1 MDVSHLTAVE
11 QTALLTEYCRAV
23 DARSARAILAD
34 PLADATVRDIDYD
47 FASLGATP
55 TVVALVALR
64 AKMLDERIAAFV
76 AEHPSAVVVDLG
88 AGFSSAVFRVDPPE
102 TVDWISV
109 DLPAVVAVREALLPP
124 RAGARLV
131 SASVLDPSWAHGIP
145 ADRPTFVFADGLLA
159 FLHEEQVMALLQS
172 ITGHFASGVIAF
184 NDYGRVSKAN
194 RFIGRL
200 TTSGQANS
208 PHRQWN
214 FAGFKDARQP
224 ESWNSRLRLLEEA
237 SAMHQPEARLFPSGL
252 RLTSRISRS
261 IPSVARKARVLQY
274 RF

>member
-1 MDVSHLTAVE
+1 MDVSHLTAIE

-23 DARSARAILAD
+23 DSRSARPILAD
-34 PLADATVRDIDYD
+34 PLADGTVREIDYD
-47 FASLGATP
+47 FPRLGATP

-76 AEHPSAVVVDLG
+76 AQHPGAVVVDLG

-102 TVDWISV
+102 NVDWFSV
-109 DLPAVVAVREALLPP
+109 DLPGVIAVREALLPP
-124 RAGARLV
+124 RAGARSV
-131 SASVLDPSWAHGIP
+131 AASVLDPSWAHTIP
-145 ADRPTFVFADGLLA
+145 ADRPAFVFADGLFA
-159 FLHEEQVMALLQS
+159 FLHEEQVIAVLRS
-172 ITGHFASGVIAF
+172 VTRHFRSGVIAF

-200 TTSGQANS
+200 TTSRQANS

-214 FAGFKDARQP
+214 FAGFKDASQP
-224 ESWNSRLRLLEEA
+224 ESWNNRLRLHEEA
-237 SAMHQPEARLFPSGL
+237 SAMHRPEAGLFPPGL
-252 RLTSRISRS
+252 RFTSRLSRR

>member
-1 MDVSHLTAVE
+1 MDVSHLTAIE

-23 DARSARAILAD
+23 DARSARSILAD
-34 PLADATVRDIDYD
+34 PLADDTVRGIDYD
-47 FASLGATP
+47 FAGLGATP

-76 AEHPSAVVVDLG
+76 AEHPAGVVVDLG

-102 TVDWISV
+102 TVDWFSV
-109 DLPAVVAVREALLPP
+109 DRPAVIALRNALLPP
-124 RAGARLV
+124 RVGARTV
-131 SASVLDPSWAHGIP
+131 AATVVEPSWADPIP
-145 ADRPTFVFADGLLA
+145 ADRPAFVFADGLFA
-159 FLHEEQVMALLQS
+159 FLHEGDVIAVLRD
-172 ITGHFASGVIAF
+172 ITNHFESGVIAF

-200 TTSGQANS
+200 TTSRQANS

-214 FAGFKDARQP
+214 FPGFKDATQP
-224 ESWNSRLRLLEEA
+224 ESWNGRLRLLEEA
-237 SAMHQPEARLFPSGL
+237 SAMHRPEAELFPPGL
-252 RLTSRISRS
+252 RVTSRLSRR

>member
-1 MDVSHLTAVE
+1 
-11 QTALLTEYCRAV
+11 LTEYCRAV

-34 PLADATVRDIDYD
+34 PLADGTVRGIDYD
-47 FASLGATP
+47 FAGLGATP

-76 AEHPSAVVVDLG
+76 AEHRGAVVVDIG

-102 TVDWISV
+102 TVDWYSV
-109 DLPAVVAVREALLPP
+109 DLPAVMALREALLPP
-124 RAGARLV
+124 RPGAR
-131 SASVLDPSWAHGIP
+131 SVATTVLEPSWVDAIP
-145 ADRPTFVFADGLLA
+145 ADRPSFVFADGLFA
-159 FLHEEQVMALLQS
+159 FLHEEEVIAVLRS
-172 ITGHFASGVIAF
+172 ITSHFESGVVAF

-200 TTSGQANS
+200 TTSRQANS

-214 FAGFKDARQP
+214 FSGFKDARQP
-224 ESWNSRLRLLEEA
+224 ESWDGRLRLHEEA
-237 SAMHQPEARLFPSGL
+237 SAMHRPEAGLFPPGL
-252 RLTSRISRS
+252 RFTSRLSRR